1 MAKDTWYKRLGWF
14 VLFSA
19 ITLVIFFVID
29 LVVQHF
35 VEKYENSNVT
45 AYFVDESGQKVEGP
59 LEIIQGDDD
68 LQTVRLK
75 IFGSVGK
82 FKITVSIDGAPL
94 LEEFENTG
102 DIEFKLPSIPGE
114 YIITCNFHAYPTFG
128 KEQDIL
134 LTRKVI
140 IKEKKLFPTE

>member
-1 MAKDTWYKRLGWF
+1 MAKDAWYKRLGWF
-14 VLFSA
+14 ILFSA

-35 VEKYENSNVT
+35 VDKYESSTVT
-45 AYFVDESGQKVEGP
+45 AYFVDESGQKVEAP
-59 LEIIQGDDD
+59 LEIIQSDDD
-68 LQTVRLK
+68 FQTVRLK

-82 FKITVSIDGAPL
+82 FKITVTIDGAQL
-94 LEEFENTG
+94 LKEFENTG

-114 YIITCNFHAYPTFG
+114 YIITCNFHAYPRFG
-128 KEQDIL
+128 REQDIL

-140 IKEKKLFPTE
+140 IKEKKLFPME

>member
-14 VLFSA
+14 ILFSA

-29 LVVQHF
+29 LVVQRV
-35 VEKYENSNVT
+35 VEKYESSNVT
-45 AYFVDESGQKVEGP
+45 AYFVDSSGQKVEEP
-59 LEIIQGDDD
+59 LEILQGDDD

-82 FKITVSIDGAPL
+82 FKITVSVDGTPL
-94 LEEFENTG
+94 LEEFNNTG
-102 DIEFKLPSIPGE
+102 DIEFQLPSIPGE
-114 YIITCNFHAYPTFG
+114 YVITCNFHAYPTFG

-140 IKEKKLFPTE
+140 IKEKKLFP

>member
-14 VLFSA
+14 LLFSA
-19 ITLVIFFVID
+19 ITLLIFFVID
-29 LVVQHF
+29 LIVQKV
-35 VEKYENSNVT
+35 VEKYESSEVV
-45 AYFVDESGQKVEGP
+45 AYFVDTEGQKTDEP
-59 LEIIQGDDD
+59 LVIIKGDEEFE
-68 LQTVRLK
+68 TVKLK

-82 FKITVSIDGAPL
+82 FKISVTIDGTPL

-102 DIEFKLPSIPGE
+102 DIEFELPSIPGE
-114 YIITCNFHAYPTFG
+114 YVITCNFHAYPTFG

-140 IKEKKLFPTE
+140 IKEK

>member
-45 AYFVDESGQKVEGP
+45 AYFVDDSGQKVEGP